1 MLFRSC
7 RRIRGLVSGGRDE
20 QKPERHMLQL
30 ATRCPTRP
38 FPLFCGQ
45 KKRAGNVAGPALTH
59 QNCTYMCR
67 RTCEEVSL
75 GGGMGV
81 ALPGT
86 RYLDIAVL
94 GRVSVLAG
102 SPPASTSDWREM
114 EQKGMR
120 EMGGGER
127 VILCV
132 CVCHHP
138 ISLFLSL
145 SLTHHDRPSFQC
157 LLLMSPSI
165 HAPPYHSLTATRSPR
180 PSPPPLTRIPAPT
193 RGRKTCRVRRA
204 SREG

>member
-1 MLFRSC
+1 MHSERRDGNDRLKEKGGNRDWKKNNLKKKGGPRGKGGGGRLQC

-59 QNCTYMCR
+59 QNCMYMCR

-157 LLLMSPSI
+157 
-165 HAPPYHSLTATRSPR
+165 
-180 PSPPPLTRIPAPT
+180 
-193 RGRKTCRVRRA
+193 CC
-204 SREG
+204 

>member
-1 MLFRSC
+1 MSSYTRASQWRK
-7 RRIRGLVSGGRDE
+7 RRAEARTTHAAAGDTLSYTTI
-20 QKPERHMLQL
+20 PII
-30 ATRCPTRP
+30 
-38 FPLFCGQ
+38 CGQ

-59 QNCTYMCR
+59 QNCMYMCM

-145 SLTHHDRPSFQC
+145 SLTHHDRPLFSAVVDV
-157 LLLMSPSI
+157 PI
-165 HAPPYHSLTATRSPR
+165 HSCPPPVSLTHSLPLAPPA
-180 PSPPPLTRIPAPT
+180 PLPLP
-193 RGRKTCRVRRA
+193 
-204 SREG
+204 